1 MQSVV
6 CIFVCFVS
14 RVRVCMV
21 RTLTPFI
28 HMYNPFCDVNG
39 DVLSNIMQFL
49 EPIQVLVSICKFR
62 VTCSSSGCL
71 SKYIRE
77 SCLRNDGLWRRYCH
91 QVDVLL
97 SLPSD
102 WFSGKAIQR
111 GLVAK

>member
-1 MQSVV
+1 MLLLNAISCVYS
-6 CIFVCFVS
+6 CLFRKSCS
-14 RVRVCMV
+14 CLHG

-28 HMYNPFCDVNG
+28 RMYNLFCDVNG

-62 VTCSSSGCL
+62 VNCSPSGCL

-91 QVDVLL
+91 QVDALL
-97 SLPSD
+97 CLPSD
-102 WFSGKAIQR
+102 WFSGKAI
-111 GLVAK
+111 